1 MSQTLE
7 VGCVER
13 ISFFFIPLKK
23 WLTSEKKKLS
33 LRICVRIN
41 ELCPLY
47 VTRKIWGKE
56 KQKKGFLHELKKN
69 KLNYLTKLKL
79 LFGLLYE
86 NFKLKK
92 KREFEEKQVK
102 RGEVIM

>member
-1 MSQTLE
+1 M
-7 VGCVER
+7 
-13 ISFFFIPLKK
+13 
-23 WLTSEKKKLS
+23 KKKDSRSLS
-33 LRICVRIN
+33 SNLKSGNILGSFIFVIGSM
-41 ELCPLY
+41 E
-47 VTRKIWGKE
+47 GKE

-92 KREFEEKQVK
+92 RENLKK
-102 RGEVIM
+102 NK